1 MRERPGIMKA
11 LMWSAGI
18 LALLAFI
25 IGATT
30 EAFAALLWVAPVLLV
45 TAVLLFILGR
55 SRGRRIPR

>member
-1 MRERPGIMKA
+1 MKA

-25 IGATT
+25 IGGTM

>member
-1 MRERPGIMKA
+1 MKA